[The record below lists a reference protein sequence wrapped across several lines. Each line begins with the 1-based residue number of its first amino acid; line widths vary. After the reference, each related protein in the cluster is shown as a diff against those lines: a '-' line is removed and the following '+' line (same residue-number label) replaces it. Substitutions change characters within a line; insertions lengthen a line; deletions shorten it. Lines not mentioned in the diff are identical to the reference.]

1 MRVNSRVLTEKSD
14 ILGNIQIPNCP
25 SQFRL
30 VAENLM
36 MLATKPGYAVGK
48 YINITEMDKILT
60 IDYWQEYDGLPPLG
74 HGFLIDKEWFMKK
87 STPADLISRARRWL
101 QEHNYLIIP
110 EEIQLRAS
118 GASEK
123 WRQSISR

>member
-48 YINITEMDKILT
+48 YINITELDKILT
-60 IDYWQEYDGLPPLG
+60 LDYWREYDNLDMAN
-74 HGFLIDKEWFMKK
+74 FKEWFIRK

-101 QEHNYLIIP
+101 EEHNYVFIDP
-110 EEIQLRAS
+110 TVKERAML
-118 GASEK
+118 ASDR
-123 WRQSISR
+123 WQQSVSR